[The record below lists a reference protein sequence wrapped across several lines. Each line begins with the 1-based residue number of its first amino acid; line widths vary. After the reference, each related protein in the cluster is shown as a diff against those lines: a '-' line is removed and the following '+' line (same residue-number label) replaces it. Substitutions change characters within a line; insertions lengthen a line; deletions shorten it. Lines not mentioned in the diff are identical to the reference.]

1 MRRWMFALA
10 TAMVASGIG
19 VSVNVATELGTN
31 VWAWVAV
38 GVLTLAAAGVA
49 LWAQASSA
57 EDDGERGGSVTNSV
71 SGTVTGSVVQARDIS
86 GPVNLGRPEEPR
98 R

>member
-10 TAMVASGIG
+10 TAVVASGVG

-38 GVLTLAAAGVA
+38 GVATLAAAGVA
-49 LWAQASSA
+49 LWVQSGSA
-57 EDDGERGGSVTNSV
+57 EVESGGAVTNSV

-86 GPVNLGRPEEPR
+86 GPVNLGRPEDPR